1 MEQHQLPALYSEEE
15 NSLQLI
21 SLQFIGFQLHV
32 LLRALFPLC
41 SQFFAQP
48 MLFQMFLLN
57 LRGQLTWTLSDLQ
70 EMDDFTNPEVFY
82 NPT

>member
-1 MEQHQLPALYSEEE
+1 MEQQQLPALYSEEE

-32 LLRALFPLC
+32 LLRSLFPLC
-41 SQFFAQP
+41 SQLFAQP
-48 MLFQMFLLN
+48 MLVQMFPLI
-57 LRGQLTWTLSDLQ
+57 LRGHLNWTLTDRH
-70 EMDDFTNPEVFY
+70 EMDDLANPKVFY